1 MATINLIIKTVS
13 LILLI
18 SIISIVSVYSFYPT
32 AKHNK
37 NEPKKYALLIGGGV
51 TEMDTYDS
59 YFKNIEYA
67 LNVLLK
73 LGYYKEDIK
82 ILFYGGQKTNRTIVE
97 RNATKK
103 ILINELSHL
112 ENTID
117 SNDSLV
123 IFRSGHGIIDL
134 VFKKY
139 ETLPDIEHVPEFD
152 KSKCVGTIA
161 VMRFPD
167 GVLNCLEFQQ
177 RLARIKAKQIVVILN
192 QCFSGQFADIP
203 LRLDNTL
210 VVSQSDLA
218 FHQTR
223 ETLRWKHDEW
233 PFVKCLF
240 DGFLHN
246 GTKGEKQSVYNAFQY
261 MLECNPNIE
270 GIPIQVDQPLLR
282 ENPQIKYGRS
292 LKKGTVYIY

>member
-1 MATINLIIKTVS
+1 M
-13 LILLI
+13 
-18 SIISIVSVYSFYPT
+18 
-32 AKHNK
+32 HQ
-37 NEPKKYALLIGGGV
+37 KYALN
-51 TEMDTYDS
+51 
-59 YFKNIEYA
+59 F
-67 LNVLLK
+67 LLQ
-73 LGYYKEDIK
+73 LGYCKEDIK
-82 ILFYGGQKTNRTIVE
+82 ILFYGGQKPNRTIVE

-103 ILINELSHL
+103 ILIDELSHL

-123 IFRSGHGIIDL
+123 IFRYGHGIIDL

-139 ETLPDIEHVPEFD
+139 ETLQDIEHLPEFD

-161 VMRFPD
+161 VMGFPD
-167 GVLNCLEFQQ
+167 GVLSYLEFQQ

-223 ETLRWKHDEW
+223 KTLRWKHDEW

-240 DGFLHN
+240 DGFLHS
-246 GTKGEKQSVYNAFQY
+246 GTTGEKHSVYNAFQY
-261 MLECNPNIE
+261 MLKCNPNIE
-270 GIPIQVDQPLLR
+270 GIPVQPDRPLLK
-282 ENPQIKYGRS
+282 EKPQIRYGRS
-292 LKKGTVYIY
+292 LKIGTVYID